1 MGRFHTARM
10 MGSAGTAPGGTASG
24 GPPILLLARH
34 CPPFVMSLTR
44 LLTPAL
50 WLVVTVPFLIACS
63 QGSPVPG
70 ETDPGD
76 GARGS
81 AEPARGSGQASLSPA
96 PVYQCPMHPWIKS
109 EQPGDRCTICGMA
122 LVAAAS
128 SDGGA
133 AADDPDLVTLNAVQ
147 ETVVGV
153 QTAAVQRGPLTR
165 TLRVSGVIDDDDTRH
180 RILAARVPG
189 RIERLYVNYVGAE
202 VEAGA
207 PLATVFSPE
216 MLTAQREYLERV
228 KAGAVAT
235 SLAERAAARERLL
248 ELGLTEEEIRILDNT
263 QQPTAMVTVRA
274 PLSGTVVS
282 RNVYEGQY
290 VQTNDRL
297 FEIGDFSRMWFV
309 FDAYEPDLAW
319 LAPGQTVEVVVASL
333 PGQVLTAPISFI
345 DPNLDEMSRTAR
357 VRVILENPERRLL
370 HRQTAQGLVL
380 GSSPE
385 TLLVPR
391 SAVLQHGGRPV
402 VYVAQGER
410 GYRAREIRLGR
421 VGDREA
427 EVLAGLAEGEQV
439 VTQAALILDSQA
451 QLAHAA
457 VAGGGRDQGQGLP
470 AKVPAGAPP
479 HDEDA
484 YGLLRTLVYAA
495 ADAAAYLAAD
505 DLSGYQQVLPALRE
519 AHAAYLEGYP
529 PAARGPLAPFTGE
542 LADGP
547 DLESARRAFEPF
559 STAAADLAQAEH
571 LHHREGITIYQCPM
585 TPVLGTARWVSRANQ
600 LRNPF
605 FGSAMLECG
614 EAVD

>member
-1 MGRFHTARM
+1 MNVKLALTVGLIAAA
-10 MGSAGTAPGGTASG
+10 SLLASG
-24 GPPILLLARH
+24 QP
-34 CPPFVMSLTR
+34 
-44 LLTPAL
+44 
-50 WLVVTVPFLIACS
+50 
-63 QGSPVPG
+63 
-70 ETDPGD
+70 
-76 GARGS
+76 
-81 AEPARGSGQASLSPA
+81 SPA
-96 PVYQCPMHPWIKS
+96 PGEGDHAGHDHGQHEPGPVSALGPLSKAQVYQCPMHPWIKS
-109 EQPGDRCTICGMA
+109 DKPGDRCTICGMA
-122 LVAAAS
+122 LVAAGG
-128 SDGGA
+128 SDSTA

-147 ETVVGV
+147 ETVIGV
-153 QTAAVQRGPLTR
+153 QTAEVRRGPLTR
-165 TLRVSGVIDDDDTRH
+165 RLRVSGVIDDDDTRH

-189 RIERLYVNYVGAE
+189 RIEKLHVNYVGAE

-216 MLTAQREYLERV
+216 MLTAQRQYLERL
-228 KAGAVAT
+228 KAGAIAT
-235 SLAERAAARERLL
+235 SLSDQSAARERLL

-290 VQTNDRL
+290 VETNDRL

-319 LAPGQTVEVVVASL
+319 LAPGLTVEVSVASL

-370 HRQTAQGLVL
+370 HRQTAQGLVA
-380 GSSPE
+380 GTSPE

-402 VYVAQGER
+402 VYVAQGDR

-427 EVLAGLAEGEQV
+427 EVLAGLAEGERV

-457 VAGGGRDQGQGLP
+457 VAGGGHDHGHGLP
-470 AKVPAGAPP
+470 AKVPAGTQP
-479 HDEDA
+479 HDDDA
-484 YGLLRTLVYAA
+484 YGLLRTLVFAA

-505 DLSGYQQVLPALRE
+505 DLSGYQKVLPSLRE
-519 AHAAYLEGYP
+519 AHAAYVAGYP
-529 PAARGPLAPFTGE
+529 PASRGPLAPFADK

-547 DLESARRAFEPF
+547 DLETARRAFEPF
-559 STAAADLAQAEH
+559 STAAADLAKGEH

-585 TPVLGTARWVSRANQ
+585 TPVLGTARWLARSNQ

-614 EAVD
+614 EAVE